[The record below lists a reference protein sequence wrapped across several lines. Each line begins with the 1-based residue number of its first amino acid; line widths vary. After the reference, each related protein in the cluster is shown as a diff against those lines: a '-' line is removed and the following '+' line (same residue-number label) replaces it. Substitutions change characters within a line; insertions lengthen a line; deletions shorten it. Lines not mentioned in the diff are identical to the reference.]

1 MSDIPGN
8 NYNKLQIQDQLD
20 PWNSSLEKPDYET
33 NFKFHDCYR
42 SQGNVKWWGM
52 AKGVDSATGKG
63 VGGGSY
69 HGESNIRHKDFRT
82 SSSVLPCVTLRP
94 PPLDSETGWTGELWS
109 KTNLLNWQN

>member
-8 NYNKLQIQDQLD
+8 NYNKLQVQYQLD

-63 VGGGSY
+63 GGWKLSWGMYGILYWPISWF
-69 HGESNIRHKDFRT
+69 K
-82 SSSVLPCVTLRP
+82 
-94 PPLDSETGWTGELWS
+94 
-109 KTNLLNWQN
+109 